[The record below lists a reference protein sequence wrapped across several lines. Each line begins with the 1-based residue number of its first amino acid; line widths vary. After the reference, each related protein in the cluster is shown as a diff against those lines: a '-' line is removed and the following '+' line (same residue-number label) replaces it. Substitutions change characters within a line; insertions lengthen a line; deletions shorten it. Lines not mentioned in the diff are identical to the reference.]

1 MYAEIAPF
9 FDALAS
15 RDAGADGAFFYA
27 VKTTGVYCRPSCGA
41 RTPRPENIAYYP
53 TAQAAEAAGF
63 RPCKRCQPNM
73 PPREEVMAAKIAAA
87 CRRIEA
93 AETPPGLNTLAEK
106 AGISP
111 FHFHKIF
118 KSVTGVTPKAYAAAH
133 RAKILQSALRA
144 APRVTDAIYEAG
156 YNAPAP
162 FYAAAP
168 ATLGMTPKNFR
179 AGGAGEAIVYAT
191 GDCRFGAILAAASA
205 TGICAISLGDD
216 AQTLIRDLARNFSR
230 ASIAPAD
237 AAFAQS
243 LETIIA
249 FIEQPGANLD
259 LPLDIRGTAFQR
271 RVWQALRAIPAGR
284 TVSYAELGACLGA
297 GKSARAVASA
307 CAANTLAVAI
317 PCHRARRATGALAGY
332 RWGIA
337 RKRAL
342 LAREADVS

>member
-63 RPCKRCQPNM
+63 WPCKRCQPNM

-205 TGICAISLGDD
+205 TGICAISLGAD
-216 AQTLIRDLARNFSR
+216 AKTLVQDLARNFPR
-230 ASIAPAD
+230 ASLAPAD
-237 AAFAQS
+237 TAFAQS
-243 LETIIA
+243 LDTIIA

-271 RVWQALRAIPAGR
+271 RVWQALRAVPAGR
-284 TVSYAELGACLGA
+284 TVGYSELAAALGAPNA
-297 GKSARAVASA
+297 VRAVASA
-307 CAANTLAVAI
+307 CAANMLAVAI
-317 PCHRARRATGALAGY
+317 PCHRARRVTGALAGY

-342 LAREADVS
+342 LNLETDVS